1 MRDLFLKCVIV
12 IMMMVLRYNDSSLFR
27 LLGIYDGEA
36 HFLRSLIMFF
46 YWAVIWSFVKELCSF
61 WYRKTKQLPEDAID
75 NVLVGINNIYRIII
89 VVVALFSVLA
99 LFEINARE
107 LFASLSI
114 IAASIALISK
124 DYLSSIIG
132 GMLITFS
139 NNISVGDYI
148 RVGNNKGRVLD
159 ISIIMFSLLTD
170 DDDVVTLPNSTV
182 YASEIINYT
191 KRTIKKTS
199 VEFEINLQ
207 AIDTVNQLEQELIA
221 TVAGYQDSIEPD
233 SYNLKT
239 VSIQKDAIAFK
250 FQYILNVPDR
260 QKEQEIRRKVIRR
273 VVQIIK
279 GA

>member
-1 MRDLFLKCVIV
+1 MRNLFLKGMVGIIV
-12 IMMMVLRYNDSSLFR
+12 MLLRYNDSRLFGPF
-27 LLGIYDGEA
+27 GIHDGET

-46 YWAVIWSFVKELCSF
+46 YWVAIWAFVKELCSF
-61 WYRKTKQLPEDAID
+61 WYRKTKRLQEEAID
-75 NVLVGINNIYRIII
+75 NVIVGINNIYRIVI

-99 LFEINARE
+99 LFEINVRE

-139 NNISVGDYI
+139 NNISVGDHI

-182 YASEIINYT
+182 YASEIVNYT

-207 AIDTVNQLEQELIA
+207 AIGTVNQLEQELIA
-221 TVAGYQDSIEPD
+221 TVAAYQDSIEPN

-250 FQYILNVPDR
+250 FQYSLNLPDR